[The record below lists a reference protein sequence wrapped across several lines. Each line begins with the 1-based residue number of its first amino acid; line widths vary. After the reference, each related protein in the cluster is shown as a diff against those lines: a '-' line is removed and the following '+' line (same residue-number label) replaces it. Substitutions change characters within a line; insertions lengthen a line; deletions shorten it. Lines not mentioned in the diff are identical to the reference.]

1 MLLLFTILSRWRW
14 GRSHTVVRGQLDPL
28 RLRVR
33 PRSGRQINRH
43 FGSVRTI
50 EIFFVSADNDIC
62 RYDMP
67 IKTDKQISARYY
79 FYRPITEISAD
90 NTDIGL
96 IKFILVTHKEQIC

>member
-1 MLLLFTILSRWRW
+1 
-14 GRSHTVVRGQLDPL
+14 
-28 RLRVR
+28 
-33 PRSGRQINRH
+33 
-43 FGSVRTI
+43 
-50 EIFFVSADNDIC
+50 
-62 RYDMP
+62 MP

>member
-1 MLLLFTILSRWRW
+1 MEKQCLKVSLEWDQGELQWYIQCFV
-14 GRSHTVVRGQLDPL
+14 HTV
-28 RLRVR
+28 
-33 PRSGRQINRH
+33 
-43 FGSVRTI
+43 SVRTI